1 MDTRTLE
8 RKLNTAK
15 AKVEEKRGPAG
26 HSQQDTPIL
35 AAIRHFHDEDTV
47 SLAIPAH
54 KSGAGAPPYAIE
66 ALGEQAFRADQ
77 TSLNGLDNRHESWEV
92 QTAAQNLAAE
102 AWGADECLFSTN
114 GSTARVHTAISAVVS
129 PGEKIA
135 VSRNSHKSVITGLI
149 HAGAVPVWLEAE
161 YDQELEVAHGIAPE
175 TLERALAEHPECKAV
190 MIVSPSYY
198 GVCSDV
204 PRLAEIAHA
213 HDLPLVSDDAWALVY
228 KFHPELPAFSLD
240 AGADLAI
247 GSVHKTLSGLG
258 QTSIIS
264 VKGSRIDTTRLSL
277 ALETFE
283 TTSAST
289 LLMGSI
295 DAGRRQMVEDGEA
308 LIGEALRR
316 SATARRR
323 ARAGFADH

>member
-102 AWGADECLFSTN
+102 AWGAMSACSLR
-114 GSTARVHTAISAVVS
+114 TAAR
-129 PGEKIA
+129 
-135 VSRNSHKSVITGLI
+135 
-149 HAGAVPVWLEAE
+149 
-161 YDQELEVAHGIAPE
+161 
-175 TLERALAEHPECKAV
+175 RA
-190 MIVSPSYY
+190 
-198 GVCSDV
+198 
-204 PRLAEIAHA
+204 
-213 HDLPLVSDDAWALVY
+213 
-228 KFHPELPAFSLD
+228 F
-240 AGADLAI
+240 
-247 GSVHKTLSGLG
+247 T
-258 QTSIIS
+258 
-264 VKGSRIDTTRLSL
+264 
-277 ALETFE
+277 
-283 TTSAST
+283 
-289 LLMGSI
+289 
-295 DAGRRQMVEDGEA
+295 
-308 LIGEALRR
+308 RR
-316 SATARRR
+316 SVPSSARARRSRCRATATSR
-323 ARAGFADH
+323 